1 MTASLQQPLAS
12 APTSTVWELCSPL
25 HPCQRV
31 AFEDFPIFAALM
43 NGKLDLI
50 FGFPLMAGNLKLF
63 PMCRLFK
70 FLTMCRA
77 LSFNVL
83 FCTVRP
89 FFCWVFLIY
98 AL

>member
-31 AFEDFPIFAALM
+31 AFKDFPIFAALM

-50 FGFPLMAGNLKLF
+50 FGFPLMAGKSETFSYVSAIQILNDVS
-63 PMCRLFK
+63 C
-70 FLTMCRA
+70 A
-77 LSFNVL
+77 
-83 FCTVRP
+83 
-89 FFCWVFLIY
+89 FF
-98 AL
+98 